1 MQNNITNFESTTNIA
16 TFRRMK
22 PISFLALA
30 ASLLFLPGCEKEVD
44 FDFDDRDKLVV
55 ISHFTENKT
64 LDVLVYKTDALS
76 NEAPSVPA
84 FVTDATVMV
93 FEKDEFLELLELAPG
108 SGEGSGRA
116 SIYRSRRLTP
126 ETGKLYTIRVSV
138 PGFDPITAANSIPVP
153 VPIASVLFNSN
164 LTEANDAGSGS
175 EPALLDF
182 EISVAVQDPA
192 EVKNF
197 YHLIFHQELFPYT
210 VSSGG
215 DTIVGMKTFAQP
227 NMLQLKDPD
236 LPVIKNYDNRGF
248 LADDRH
254 FNGEKL
260 EIGAVGSYRY
270 DPSQYLAGD
279 FLVELRTVSEAY
291 FFHYSTLTLQ
301 GELGNNPLGEGVV
314 IYDNIENGV
323 GIFAGYSSSV
333 NSFRLF
339 N

>member
-1 MQNNITNFESTTNIA
+1 
-16 TFRRMK
+16 MK
-22 PISFLALA
+22 PISILVLS
-30 ASLLFLPGCEKEVD
+30 ASLFFLPGCEKEVD
-44 FDFDDRDKLVV
+44 FDFEDSDKLVV

-64 LDVLVYKTDALS
+64 LDVLVYKTNALTNGS
-76 NEAPSVPA
+76 SSLPT

-93 FEKDEFLELLELAPG
+93 FEKDDFLELLELVPG

-153 VPIASVLFNSN
+153 VPIASVLFNGN
-164 LTEANDAGSGS
+164 LSEVNDAGGEST
-175 EPALLDF
+175 PALLDF
-182 EISVAVQDPA
+182 EVAVRIQDPA
-192 EVKNF
+192 AVKNF

-210 VSSGG
+210 VTGTG
-215 DTIVGMKTFAQP
+215 DTIVGMKTFAP
-227 NMLQLKDPD
+227 PHKLQAKDPD

-254 FNGEKL
+254 FNGEQL
-260 EIGAVGSYRY
+260 EIGAIGSYRY
-270 DPSQYLAGD
+270 DPSKYLAGD

-301 GELGNNPLGEGVV
+301 GEVGNNPLGEGVV